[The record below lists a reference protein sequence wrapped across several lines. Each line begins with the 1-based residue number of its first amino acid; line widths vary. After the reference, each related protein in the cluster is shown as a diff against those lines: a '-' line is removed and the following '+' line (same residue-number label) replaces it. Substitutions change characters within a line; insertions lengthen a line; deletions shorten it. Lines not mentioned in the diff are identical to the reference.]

1 MAGPRSALIEWLTGY
16 ASGLRFPVLF
26 AVVGAVF
33 LLDLLIP
40 DFIPFADEVLL
51 GLLTVLIG
59 SFRAQRGPAGA
70 EGTRTPEVIDLPE
83 PREDRTDET

>member
-1 MAGPRSALIEWLTGY
+1 LIDWLTGY

-33 LLDLLIP
+33 LLDMLIP

-51 GLLTVLIG
+51 GLLTVLVG
-59 SFRAQRGPAGA
+59 SFRAQQSPA
-70 EGTRTPEVIDLPE
+70 RTHGSRPPDAIDIPVLK
-83 PREDRTDET
+83 EDPPDKR